1 MACKIQC
8 LAMLPPTVNARG
20 KIDNGLRAVWLTLG
34 FQAWLWTNSA
44 TLILRTDI
52 NEDSQILAACAF
64 GIHSRTIRTVSIPF

>member
-1 MACKIQC
+1 
-8 LAMLPPTVNARG
+8 MLPPTVNARG
-20 KIDNGLRAVWLTLG
+20 KIDNGLRAVWLTLC

-64 GIHSRTIRTVSIPF
+64 GTHTRTIRTVSIPF

>member
-1 MACKIQC
+1 
-8 LAMLPPTVNARG
+8 MLCYDTPPANTQG
-20 KIDNGLRAVWLTLG
+20 KPVRIRLRSAQPTMC

-64 GIHSRTIRTVSIPF
+64 GTHTGTIRTV